1 MIKELYISVDIEAD
15 GPIPGRDDFSMI
27 SLGAVV
33 AGYKTDTGEIEAF
46 DVTAPENRFY
56 VELKPISENWNREA
70 MQVGVFTG
78 FSKDDKA
85 ADPSGEK
92 LREYL
97 MTEGEDAVVAM
108 TRFNEWLRS
117 VKSTHNAKGV
127 VFAAY
132 PLGFDFTFVHWYMT
146 KFSTTQSQFGFS
158 RHVDIKTVFSER
170 SGNLIIHSTKRN
182 MPKFL
187 HSTIKHTHLA
197 IDDAAGQGELLMNLY
212 AWDGK
217 RV

>member
-15 GPIPGRDDFSMI
+15 GRIPGRDDFSMI

-33 AGYKTDTGEIEAF
+33 AGYRTDTGEVVAF

-56 VELKPISENWNREA
+56 IELKPISDNWVKEA

-78 FSKDDKA
+78 FSQEDKA
-85 ADPSGEK
+85 ADPTGEK

-97 MTEGEDAVVAM
+97 MSVGEDPVVAM
-108 TRFNEWLRS
+108 TRFNEWLQS
-117 VKSTHNAKGV
+117 VKTAHSAKGV

-146 KFSTTQSQFGFS
+146 KFSAADSQFGFS
-158 RHVDIKTVFSER
+158 RHVDIKTLFSER

-182 MPKFL
+182 IPKFL

-212 AWDGK
+212 KWEK
-217 RV
+217 K